1 MWHLYHVVVVVYL
14 KELLDDKLVIRLVRI
29 VKRLD
34 VLQDLL
40 HLLDALS
47 RTNPQLSLRILQ
59 AFGLDVLH
67 LDNREVTL
75 LSPLQL
81 LIQEVQHGKVKTPHV
96 ITSGEVDVIVRIET
110 GERDGTAE
118 VSILTLSNRLVIA
131 IKMLLGQ
138 AKVDDVDLT
147 VLTI

>member
-1 MWHLYHVVVVVYL
+1 MGHLYHVVVVVDL
-14 KELLDDKLVIRLVRI
+14 KELMDDKLVIGHVRI

-40 HLLDALS
+40 HLLYALC

-67 LDNREVTL
+67 LVNREITL

-81 LIQEVQHGKVKTPHV
+81 FIQEVQHGKVKTKHV
-96 ITSGEVDVIVRIET
+96 ITSCQVDVIV
-110 GERDGTAE
+110 
-118 VSILTLSNRLVIA
+118 SI
-131 IKMLLGQ
+131 
-138 AKVDDVDLT
+138 
-147 VLTI
+147 

>member
-1 MWHLYHVVVVVYL
+1 MGHLYHVVVVVDL
-14 KELLDDKLVIRLVRI
+14 KELMDDKLVVGLVRI

-40 HLLDALS
+40 HLLDALC

-67 LDNREVTL
+67 LDNREVAL

-81 LIQEVQHGKVKTPHV
+81 LIQEVQHGEVKTPHV
-96 ITSGEVDVIVRIET
+96 ITSGQVDVIVSIET
-110 GERDGTAE
+110 GEGDGTAE